1 MLALLLMLITSLPV
15 FYYYYTMYQVNEKTR
30 YLIGMVAGGWA
41 FIGVFLVMSGII
53 RFWYFIIYIL
63 IVIFVYL
70 FEKVMEFIDGDFD
83 ESEQEEY
90 EIEWPVDVSN
100 RSMAF
105 LTLVLVIVLYC
116 AVLIAP
122 VSPARINDPTGFDE
136 DEGSYKIFPDGY
148 MYEYKKPGTYVV
160 VLTIRSIPISQGMLD
175 GQLEKGNKEVE
186 EYIKEEYGEVSSIEL
201 TGEDEIDIE
210 GYDAIEK
217 DFDVRWKNQFGQ
229 FQTAEMTLQAFYYHN
244 DFEVIVI
251 GYFYPSGTKKATTEG
266 ILEDLEL

>member
-1 MLALLLMLITSLPV
+1 MLAVLLMLITSLPV

-41 FIGVFLVMSGII
+41 FIGVFLVMAGVV

-63 IVIFVYL
+63 LIIVVYI
-70 FEKVMEFIDGDFD
+70 FEKVMEYLDEDFE

-100 RSMAF
+100 TGMAL
-105 LTLVLVIVLYC
+105 LTLALVIVLYC
-116 AVLIAP
+116 AFLIAP
-122 VSPARINDPTGFDE
+122 VSPARINDPSGFDE
-136 DEGSYKIFPDGY
+136 DESSYKTFPDGY

-160 VLTIRSIPISQGMLD
+160 VLTIRAIPISQGMLED
-175 GQLEKGNKEVE
+175 QLEKGNTEVE
-186 EYIKEEYGEVSSIEL
+186 EYIKEEYGEDTSIEF
-201 TGEDEIDIE
+201 TGDDTIEIE
-210 GYDAIEK
+210 GYDAVEK
-217 DFDVRWKNQFGQ
+217 DFTIRRSGITNTKIG
-229 FQTAEMTLQAFYYHN
+229 EMTLQAFYYHH

-251 GYFYPSGTKKATTEG
+251 GYFYPSNTKEATTSG